1 MKIIPAID
9 IKNGKCVRLK
19 KGNFTDITIYNEKP
33 LDQAKLFKDHGFDF
47 IHVVDLDG
55 AQEGKR
61 INNKVIDQI
70 INLDISIQIGGGIRT
85 ITEIENLFDLGV
97 HRVILGTAVIENTN
111 FLLEVFSEFNNK
123 NFTLALDFR
132 IENDIPYLA
141 TRGWMNQ
148 TNINLYEFIKDY
160 DIVNILATDINKDGL
175 MNGPNLEIYNDIK
188 KTSPKINIIGSGGVS
203 SIGDI
208 YELKKISIDECVVG
222 KAIYEKKITLEEL
235 SNVN

>member
-1 MKIIPAID
+1 MRVIPAID
-9 IKNGKCVRLK
+9 IKNGMCVRLK

-33 LDQAKLFKDHGFDF
+33 LEQAKLFKDHGFDF

-70 INLDISIQIGGGIRT
+70 INLDVNIQIGGGIRT
-85 ITEIENLFDLGV
+85 ISEIENLFDLGV

-148 TNINLYEFIKDY
+148 TNINLYEFIKNY
-160 DIVNILATDINKDGL
+160 DIVNVLATDINKDGL

>member
-1 MKIIPAID
+1 MRVIPAID

-85 ITEIENLFDLGV
+85 ISEIENLFDLGV

>member
-19 KGNFTDITIYNEKP
+19 KGNFTNITIYNEKP

-55 AQEGKR
+55 AQKGKR

-70 INLDISIQIGGGIRT
+70 INLDVNIQIGGGIRT
-85 ITEIENLFDLGV
+85 ISEIENLFDLGV

>member
-1 MKIIPAID
+1 
-9 IKNGKCVRLK
+9 
-19 KGNFTDITIYNEKP
+19 
-33 LDQAKLFKDHGFDF
+33 
-47 IHVVDLDG
+47 
-55 AQEGKR
+55 
-61 INNKVIDQI
+61 
-70 INLDISIQIGGGIRT
+70 
-85 ITEIENLFDLGV
+85 
-97 HRVILGTAVIENTN
+97 
-111 FLLEVFSEFNNK
+111 
-123 NFTLALDFR
+123 
-132 IENDIPYLA
+132 
-141 TRGWMNQ
+141 MNQ

-208 YELKKISIDECVVG
+208 YELKKINIDECVVG

>member
-19 KGNFTDITIYNEKP
+19 KGNFTDISIYNEKP

-85 ITEIENLFDLGV
+85 ISEIENLFDLGV

-188 KTSPKINIIGSGGVS
+188 KTSPKINIIGSGGIS
-203 SIGDI
+203 SIDDI
-208 YELKKISIDECVVG
+208 YDLKEISVDECVVG
-222 KAIYEKKITLEEL
+222 KAIYDKKITLREL

>member
-19 KGNFTDITIYNEKP
+19 KGNFTDISIYNEKP

-55 AQEGKR
+55 AQKGKR

-70 INLDISIQIGGGIRT
+70 INLDVNIQIGGGIRT
-85 ITEIENLFDLGV
+85 ISEIENLFDLGV

>member
-55 AQEGKR
+55 AQKGKR

-70 INLDISIQIGGGIRT
+70 INLDVSIQIGGGIRT
-85 ITEIENLFDLGV
+85 ISEIENLFDLGV

>member
-1 MKIIPAID
+1 MKVIPAID

>member
-19 KGNFTDITIYNEKP
+19 KGNFTDISIYNEKP

-85 ITEIENLFDLGV
+85 ISEIENLFDLGV

>member
-19 KGNFTDITIYNEKP
+19 KGNFTDISIYNEKP

-61 INNKVIDQI
+61 INNKLIDQI

-85 ITEIENLFDLGV
+85 ISEIENLFDLGV